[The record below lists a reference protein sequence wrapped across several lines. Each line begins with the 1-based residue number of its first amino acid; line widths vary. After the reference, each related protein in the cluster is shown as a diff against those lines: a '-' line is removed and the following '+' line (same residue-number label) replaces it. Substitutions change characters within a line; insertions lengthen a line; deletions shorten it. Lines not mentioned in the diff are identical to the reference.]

1 MWHRLFEL
9 AYHCELGGELL
20 EIGRWTSAAR
30 LSATCMCAVVVAP
43 MTRVSIEKFT
53 FLVCN
58 SDVEKGLS
66 LSVKMKVSSPKTLM
80 NALAAET
87 ALVLDELEAELIF
100 FQQIQGVRKTKTDT
114 W

>member
-1 MWHRLFEL
+1 MDVCCPIVCDMHV
-9 AYHCELGGELL
+9 CGSGGTDDQGVDREDL
-20 EIGRWTSAAR
+20 
-30 LSATCMCAVVVAP
+30 V
-43 MTRVSIEKFT
+43 
-53 FLVCN
+53 LVCN

-66 LSVKMKVSSPKTLM
+66 LSAKMKVFSPKMLM

-100 FQQIQGVRKTKTDT
+100 FQQIQGVRNTKTDT

>member
-1 MWHRLFEL
+1 M
-9 AYHCELGGELL
+9 
-20 EIGRWTSAAR
+20 
-30 LSATCMCAVVVAP
+30 
-43 MTRVSIEKFT
+43 
-53 FLVCN
+53 
-58 SDVEKGLS
+58 
-66 LSVKMKVSSPKTLM
+66 KMKVSSPKTLM